1 MALQHSRI
9 KRNNKLKNRK
19 GNIYGK
25 DSYWFRKAC
34 FYKPEIY
41 CIYTLDWR
49 WNHRRGILGDTTQL
63 EQADNDVSTI
73 EHEFGS
79 SPLYETITLGD
90 KTFTC
95 ECIDFQNPVLK
106 NLLGWEVTESGDAFA
121 PVDYK
126 DLYCKVEMEFN
137 STEDIVVLPKL
148 KMNSKAMLASMKTDV
163 SRATISGTC
172 YPAFVKAGSTEKK
185 TDFAIISATNKGTYT
200 VKAEATGL

>member
-1 MALQHSRI
+1 MAKTVIDSG
-9 KRNNKLKNRK
+9 KRVFTNLKSIVFTPWTDDETI
-19 GNIYGK
+19 GEASYDLVNIV
-25 DSYWFRKAC
+25 
-34 FYKPEIY
+34 
-41 CIYTLDWR
+41 
-49 WNHRRGILGDTTQL
+49 GDTTQL

-73 EHEFGS
+73 GHEFSS

>member
-1 MALQHSRI
+1 MAKTVIDSG
-9 KRNNKLKNRK
+9 KRVFTNLKSIVFTPWTDDETI
-19 GNIYGK
+19 GEASYDLVNIV
-25 DSYWFRKAC
+25 
-34 FYKPEIY
+34 
-41 CIYTLDWR
+41 
-49 WNHRRGILGDTTQL
+49 GDTTQL

-73 EHEFGS
+73 EHEFSS

-200 VKAEATGL
+200 VKAEASSI

>member
-1 MALQHSRI
+1 MAKTVIDSG
-9 KRNNKLKNRK
+9 KRVFTNLKSIVFTPWTDDETI
-19 GNIYGK
+19 GEASYDLVNIV
-25 DSYWFRKAC
+25 
-34 FYKPEIY
+34 
-41 CIYTLDWR
+41 
-49 WNHRRGILGDTTQL
+49 GDTTQL

-172 YPAFVKAGSTEKK
+172 YPAYVKAGTTEKK

>member
-1 MALQHSRI
+1 MAKTVIDSG
-9 KRNNKLKNRK
+9 KRVFTNLKSIVFTPWTDDETI
-19 GNIYGK
+19 GEASYDLVNIV
-25 DSYWFRKAC
+25 
-34 FYKPEIY
+34 
-41 CIYTLDWR
+41 
-49 WNHRRGILGDTTQL
+49 GDTTQL
-63 EQADNDVSTI
+63 EQADNDISTI
-73 EHEFGS
+73 EHEFSS

>member
-1 MALQHSRI
+1 MAKTVIDSG
-9 KRNNKLKNRK
+9 KRVFTNLKSIVFTPWTDDETI
-19 GNIYGK
+19 GEASYDLVNIV
-25 DSYWFRKAC
+25 
-34 FYKPEIY
+34 
-41 CIYTLDWR
+41 
-49 WNHRRGILGDTTQL
+49 GDTTQL
-63 EQADNDVSTI
+63 EQADNDVSAI
-73 EHEFGS
+73 EHEFSS

>member
-1 MALQHSRI
+1 MAKTVIDSG
-9 KRNNKLKNRK
+9 KRVFTNLKSIVFTPWTDDETI
-19 GNIYGK
+19 GEASYDLVNIV
-25 DSYWFRKAC
+25 
-34 FYKPEIY
+34 
-41 CIYTLDWR
+41 
-49 WNHRRGILGDTTQL
+49 GDTTQL

-73 EHEFGS
+73 EHEFSS
-79 SPLYETITLGD
+79 SPLYETITLGN

-121 PVDYK
+121 PADYK

-148 KMNSKAMLASMKTDV
+148 KMNSKAMLANMKTDV
-163 SRATISGTC
+163 SRAAISGTC

-185 TDFAIISATNKGTYT
+185 TDFAIISATNKGSYT
-200 VKAEATGL
+200 VKAQASSI

>member
-1 MALQHSRI
+1 MAKTVIDSG
-9 KRNNKLKNRK
+9 KRVFTNLKSIVFTPWTDDETI
-19 GNIYGK
+19 GEASYDLVNIV
-25 DSYWFRKAC
+25 
-34 FYKPEIY
+34 
-41 CIYTLDWR
+41 
-49 WNHRRGILGDTTQL
+49 GDTTQL

-73 EHEFGS
+73 EHEFSS

-148 KMNSKAMLASMKTDV
+148 KMNSKAMLASMKTELLQN
-163 SRATISGTC
+163 RLLF
-172 YPAFVKAGSTEKK
+172 FVAKAHILHIYMNMTHK
-185 TDFAIISATNKGTYT
+185 NP
-200 VKAEATGL
+200 LP

>member
-1 MALQHSRI
+1 MAKTVIDSG
-9 KRNNKLKNRK
+9 KRVFTNLKSIVFTPWTDDETI
-19 GNIYGK
+19 GEASYDLVNIV
-25 DSYWFRKAC
+25 
-34 FYKPEIY
+34 
-41 CIYTLDWR
+41 
-49 WNHRRGILGDTTQL
+49 GDTTQL
-63 EQADNDVSTI
+63 EQADNDVSMI
-73 EHEFGS
+73 EHEFSS

>member
-1 MALQHSRI
+1 MAKTVIDSG
-9 KRNNKLKNRK
+9 KRVFTNLKSIVFTPWTDDETI
-19 GNIYGK
+19 GEASYDLVNIV
-25 DSYWFRKAC
+25 
-34 FYKPEIY
+34 
-41 CIYTLDWR
+41 
-49 WNHRRGILGDTTQL
+49 GDTTQL

-73 EHEFGS
+73 EHEFSS